1 MAWGTVTRRTHRASV
16 HAEKLTP
23 SPLYHTGPKMAISP
37 SIIAFLGMSMRE
49 DIYAKEQSC
58 TCTRLTRVWPKMDPQ
73 EVDQGYKSRMGM
85 RTHVYKYFSEYH
97 STAGHERA

>member
-1 MAWGTVTRRTHRASV
+1 MAWGAATRHTNGASD

-23 SPLYHTGPKMAISP
+23 PRVYCSGPQMAISP

-73 EVDQGYKSRMGM
+73 EVHQG
-85 RTHVYKYFSEYH
+85 
-97 STAGHERA
+97 

>member
-1 MAWGTVTRRTHRASV
+1 MAWGTATRLGRTHRASA

-23 SPLYHTGPKMAISP
+23 SRFYHTGPKMAISL

-58 TCTRLTRVWPKMDPQ
+58 TCTRLTRAQPKMDPQ
-73 EVDQGYKSRMGM
+73 EVHQG
-85 RTHVYKYFSEYH
+85 
-97 STAGHERA
+97 